1 MAADAWKSYNKF
13 KEYLGEGYIDLDG
26 DNLKMA
32 LYTSASNAATLT
44 NSLRADLTNELS
56 NGNGYLTGGIDLTGV
71 TWTEATGIVTF
82 DSNDPTLT
90 AIGAARVFRF
100 AVIYVVRTI
109 TAPTGTV
116 TNPLICMS
124 LLDNTPAD
132 VTVADGNTL
141 TFQMNASG
149 ILTLSGAS

>member
-1 MAADAWKSYNKF
+1 MAADAWSEYDGF

-32 LYTSASNAATLT
+32 LFLSASNAATLT
-44 NSLRADLTNELS
+44 NNVYGDLTNELS
-56 NGNGYLTGGIDLTGV
+56 NGNGYVTGGIDLTGV
-71 TWTEATGIVTF
+71 TWTRSGGTITF
-82 DSNDPTLT
+82 DANDPSLT
-90 AIGAARVFRF
+90 ASGASRVFRF
-100 AVIYVVRTI
+100 AVIYVDKTI
-109 TAPTGTV
+109 TAPTGTI
-116 TNPLICMS
+116 TRPLICFS

-149 ILTLSGAS
+149 ILTLS

>member
-26 DNLKMA
+26 DNLKLA
-32 LYTSASNAATLT
+32 LFLSTSNAATLT
-44 NSLRADLTNELS
+44 NSQYADLTNELA
-56 NGNGYLTGGIDLTGV
+56 NANGYLTGGLVLTGV
-71 TWTEATGIVTF
+71 TWTESVGTVTF
-82 DSNDPTLT
+82 DCNDPVLT
-90 AIGAARVFRF
+90 ASGGNLVFRF
-100 AVIYVVRTI
+100 AVMYVVRTI
-109 TAPTGTV
+109 TAPTGTI

-132 VTVADGNTL
+132 VTVTNGNTL
-141 TFQMNASG
+141 TFQINASG

>member
-1 MAADAWKSYNKF
+1 MAADAWSEYDGF

-32 LYTSASNAATLT
+32 LFLSTSNAATLT
-44 NSLRADLTNELS
+44 NNVYGDLTNELA
-56 NGNGYLTGGIDLTGV
+56 NGNGYLTGGIALTGV
-71 TWTEATGIVTF
+71 TWTRFGGTTTF
-82 DSNDPTLT
+82 DANDPTLT
-90 AIGAARVFRF
+90 ASGGTLTFRF
-100 AVIYVVRTI
+100 AVIYVDKTI

-116 TNPLICMS
+116 TRPLICFS

-132 VTVADGNTL
+132 VSVASGNTL

-149 ILTLSGAS
+149 ILTLS